1 MRSMNSTRILPW
13 LCAAVVALASVAA
26 APGASTAG
34 EVTLKLAHTQNAGTA
49 IDKATRKMAERLAEL
64 TNGAIEMK
72 LFGAS
77 SLGNER
83 QQVEQVQLGGIDLG
97 IFSNDYLS
105 NITPEIGVVTL
116 PYIIRDIYHIHKVW
130 EAPVGKELTDLMLKK
145 GLRSLGTYDYSFRN
159 TLTQTHPIKNLNDFK
174 NVKIRVMETP
184 TVIKT
189 WKLLGANPIPMPW
202 SEVYSAMQTKV
213 IDAMEAPP
221 ESMWSTKIQEVGKY
235 LTMTQH
241 QYTGSHIIMGE
252 PAFQRLKPAFQQALL
267 KAGLENAK
275 YQQEIALEQNREF
288 LKNLKDFGVQIFE
301 INVADLQKVVA
312 PVYDDFSKS
321 VGGKDWAQR
330 VLAVK

>member
-1 MRSMNSTRILPW
+1 MRSVNSTRILPW
-13 LCAAVVALASVAA
+13 LCAAVVVLASVAA

-64 TNGAIEMK
+64 TSGAIEMK
-72 LFGAS
+72 IFGAS

-116 PYIIRDIYHIHKVW
+116 PYIIRDIDHIHKVW
-130 EAPVGKELTDLMLKK
+130 EAPVGKELTALLLKK

-312 PVYDDFSKS
+312 PVYDDFTKS
-321 VGGKDWAQR
+321 VGGKDWAKQ

>member
-1 MRSMNSTRILPW
+1 MRSLNSTRILPW
-13 LCAAVVALASVAA
+13 LCAAVVVLASVAV

-64 TNGAIEMK
+64 TSGAIEMK

-116 PYIIRDIYHIHKVW
+116 PYIIRDIEHIHKVW
-130 EAPVGKELTDLMLKK
+130 EAPVGTELMGLLLKK

-159 TLTQTHPIKNLNDFK
+159 TLTQTHPIKSLNDFK

-235 LTMTQH
+235 LTMTKH

-312 PVYDDFSKS
+312 PVYDDFTKS
-321 VGGKDWAQR
+321 VGGKDWAKQ

>member
-116 PYIIRDIYHIHKVW
+116 PYIIRDIDHIHKVW

>member
-1 MRSMNSTRILPW
+1 MRCEKLTSFVPW
-13 LCAAVVALASVAA
+13 LMATLVVVASVVIT
-26 APGASTAG
+26 PGVSTAG
-34 EVTLKLAHTQNAGTA
+34 EVTLKLAHTQNPGTA
-49 IDKATRKMAERLAEL
+49 IDKATRRMAERLAEL
-64 TNGAIEMK
+64 TSGAIEMK
-72 LFGAS
+72 IFGAS

-116 PYIIRDIYHIHKVW
+116 PYIIRDMEHIHKVW
-130 EAPVGKELTDLMLKK
+130 EAPVGKELTGLLLKK

-159 TLTQTHPIKNLNDFK
+159 TITQTHPIKNLNDFK

-189 WKLLGANPIPMPW
+189 WRLLGANPIPMPW
-202 SEVYSAMQTKV
+202 PEVYNAMQTKV

-288 LKNLKDFGVQIFE
+288 LKNLKDYGVQIFE

-312 PVYDDFSKS
+312 PVYDDFTKS
-321 VGGKDWAQR
+321 VGGKDWAQQ

>member
-1 MRSMNSTRILPW
+1 MKRQIGRRGVRSVLG
-13 LCAAVVALASVAA
+13 ALVMTMLLAMPVI
-26 APGASTAG
+26 GWTG
-34 EVTLKLAHTQNAGTA
+34 EVTLKLAHTQNPGTA
-49 IDKATRKMAERLAEL
+49 IDKATLQLAKRVAEM
-64 TNGAIEMK
+64 TNGAVDMK
-72 LFGAS
+72 IFGAM

-83 QQVEQVQLGGIDLG
+83 QMIEQVQMGSVDLG

-105 NITPEIGVVTL
+105 NIVPEIGVVTL
-116 PYIIRDIYHIHKVW
+116 PYIVRSIEHVHKMW
-130 EAPVGKELTDLMLKK
+130 EAQVGKELMDLLLKK

-159 TLTQTHPIKNLNDFK
+159 TITRTQPIKGVNDFK

-202 SEVYSAMQTKV
+202 NEVYGALQSRV

-235 LTMTQH
+235 LTLTQH

-252 PAFQRLKPAFQQALL
+252 PSFQRLKPAHKDALL
-267 KAGLENAK
+267 KAGLENGK
-275 YQQEIALEQNREF
+275 FQQEIAFQQNKEF
-288 LKNLKDFGVQIFE
+288 LQKLKEFGVE
-301 INVADLQKVVA
+301 IYEIDIAQLQKLVA
-312 PVYDDFSKS
+312 PVYDDFTKS
-321 VGGKDWAQR
+321 VGGKNWAQR

>member
-1 MRSMNSTRILPW
+1 MRS
-13 LCAAVVALASVAA
+13 VQVALVSCLVTTVAGLLLLGMI
-26 APGASTAG
+26 PTSSEAG
-34 EVTLKLAHTQNAGTA
+34 EVTLKLAHTQNPGTA
-49 IDKATRKMAERLAEL
+49 IDKATQQLAKRVAEL
-64 TNGAIEMK
+64 TNNAVEMRI
-72 LFGAS
+72 FGAM

-83 QQVEQVQLGGIDLG
+83 QMIEQVQLGTIDLG

-116 PYIIRDIYHIHKVW
+116 PYIIRDIDHIHKVW
-130 EAPVGKELTDLMLKK
+130 EAQVGKELMGLLLKK
-145 GLRSLGTYDYSFRN
+145 NLRSLGTYDYSFRN
-159 TLTQTHPIKNLNDFK
+159 TITQTQPIKGLSDFK

-189 WKLLGANPIPMPW
+189 WRLLGANPIPMPW

-252 PAFQRLKPAFQQALL
+252 PAFQRLKPAYQQALL
-267 KAGLENAK
+267 KAGQENGK
-275 YQQEIALEQNREF
+275 FQQQIALEQNREF
-288 LKNLKDFGVQIFE
+288 LKNLKDYGVQIFE
-301 INVADLQKVVA
+301 VNVVELQKVVA
-312 PVYDDFSKS
+312 PVYDDFTKS
-321 VGGKDWAQR
+321 VGGKDWAQQ

>member
-1 MRSMNSTRILPW
+1 MRWERLTAFVPW
-13 LCAAVVALASVAA
+13 LIAVLVVVVMVVP
-26 APGASTAG
+26 APEVSTAG
-34 EVTLKLAHTQNAGTA
+34 EVTLKLAHTQNPGTA

-64 TNGAIEMK
+64 TNGAVEMK
-72 LFGAS
+72 IFGAS

-116 PYIIRDIYHIHKVW
+116 PYIIRDMEHIHKVW
-130 EAPVGKELTDLMLKK
+130 EAPVGKELTGLMLKK

-159 TLTQTHPIKNLNDFK
+159 TITQTRPIKNLNDFK

-202 SEVYSAMQTKV
+202 PEVYNAMQTKV

-221 ESMWSTKIQEVGKY
+221 ESMWTTKIQEVGKY

-267 KAGLENAK
+267 KAGLENGK
-275 YQQEIALEQNREF
+275 YQQTIALEQNREF
-288 LKNLKDFGVQIFE
+288 LKNLKDYGVQVFE
-301 INVADLQKVVA
+301 INVAELQKVVA
-312 PVYDDFSKS
+312 PVYDDFTKS
-321 VGGKDWAQR
+321 VGGKDWAQQ

>member
-1 MRSMNSTRILPW
+1 MRCERLRSFVPW
-13 LCAAVVALASVAA
+13 LIATLVVVATAVITSGV
-26 APGASTAG
+26 STAG
-34 EVTLKLAHTQNAGTA
+34 EVTLKLAHTQNPGTA

-64 TNGAIEMK
+64 TSGAIEMK
-72 LFGAS
+72 IFGAS

-116 PYIIRDIYHIHKVW
+116 PYIIRDIEHIHKVW
-130 EAPVGKELTDLMLKK
+130 EAPVGKELMGLLLKK

-159 TLTQTHPIKNLNDFK
+159 TITQTHPIKNLNDFK

-202 SEVYSAMQTKV
+202 PEVYNAMQTKV

-221 ESMWSTKIQEVGKY
+221 ESMWTTKIQEVGKY
-235 LTMTQH
+235 LTLTQH

-267 KAGLENAK
+267 KAGLENGK

-288 LKNLKDFGVQIFE
+288 LKNLKDYGVQIFE

-312 PVYDDFSKS
+312 PVYDDFTKS
-321 VGGKDWAQR
+321 VGGKEWAKE